1 MTSKLIRV
9 GIIGFLVIILA
20 MIGYVVYTQI
30 QNSGKQRVTVAVA
43 PASSQVEVDGKITK
57 DKELLLAPGKHSYKV
72 SYNGFRTITGELD
85 VRTDGTQTALVAGL
99 TPETAEATELYNKIT
114 GEYSAIEVVA
124 GINAEENGAAFIEK
138 NPITKQL
145 PYTNMLFTIGYRAD
159 PADPTGDSIIVTID
173 APAVYRTEAVT
184 QITNWGYNPV
194 DYKINFINESNP
206 FV

>member
-1 MTSKLIRV
+1 MINKFIRIA
-9 GIIGFLVIILA
+9 IISFIVVILA
-20 MIGYVVYTQI
+20 MIGYVVYMQI
-30 QNSGKQRVTVAVA
+30 QNNGKQRVTVAVA
-43 PASSQVEVDGKITK
+43 PANSRVEIDGNTTK
-57 DKELLLAPGKHSYKV
+57 NKEVLLTPGKHTYKV

-99 TPETAEATELYNKIT
+99 MPETAEATSLYNKIT
-114 GEYSAIEVVA
+114 DEYTAIEIIA
-124 GINAEENGAAFIEK
+124 GQNAEENGVAFIDK
-138 NPITKQL
+138 NPITRQL
-145 PYTNMLFTIGYRAD
+145 PYKNMLFTIGYRTD
-159 PADPTGDSIIVTID
+159 PADPSGDSIIITID

>member
-1 MTSKLIRV
+1 MINKLVRI
-9 GIIGFLVIILA
+9 GIIGFIVIILA

-99 TPETAEATELYNKIT
+99 TPETAEATTLYNKIT
-114 GEYSAIEVVA
+114 EEYTAIEIVA
-124 GINAEENGAAFIEK
+124 GLNAEENGTLFIEK
-138 NPITKQL
+138 NPITRQL

>member
-1 MTSKLIRV
+1 MINKLIRIA
-9 GIIGFLVIILA
+9 IISFIVVILA
-20 MIGYVVYTQI
+20 MIGYVVYMQI
-30 QNSGKQRVTVAVA
+30 QNNGKQRVTVAVA
-43 PASSQVEVDGKITK
+43 PANSRVEIDGNTTK
-57 DKELLLAPGKHSYKV
+57 NKEVLLTPGKHTYKV

-99 TPETAEATELYNKIT
+99 MPETAEATSLYNKIT
-114 GEYSAIEVVA
+114 DEYTAIEIIA
-124 GINAEENGAAFIEK
+124 GQNAEENGVAFIDK
-138 NPITKQL
+138 NPITRQL
-145 PYTNMLFTIGYRAD
+145 PYKNMLFTIGYRTD

-173 APAVYRTEAVT
+173 APAIYRTEAVT

>member
-1 MTSKLIRV
+1 MINKLIRIA
-9 GIIGFLVIILA
+9 IISFIVVILA
-20 MIGYVVYTQI
+20 MIGYVVYMQI
-30 QNSGKQRVTVAVA
+30 QNNGKQRVTVAVA
-43 PASSQVEVDGKITK
+43 PANSRVEIDGNTTK
-57 DKELLLAPGKHSYKV
+57 NKEVLLTPGKHTYKV

-99 TPETAEATELYNKIT
+99 MPETAEATSLYNKIT
-114 GEYSAIEVVA
+114 DEYTAIEIIA
-124 GINAEENGAAFIEK
+124 GQNAEENGVAFIDK
-138 NPITKQL
+138 NPITRQL
-145 PYTNMLFTIGYRAD
+145 PYKNMLFTIGYRTD
-159 PADPTGDSIIVTID
+159 PADPSGDSIIITID

>member
-1 MTSKLIRV
+1 MTSKLIRI
-9 GIIGFLVIILA
+9 GIIGFLVIVLA
-20 MIGYVVYTQI
+20 MIGYVVYTQV
-30 QNSGKQRVTVAVA
+30 QNSGKQRITVAVA
-43 PASSQVEVDGKITK
+43 PASSRVEINGKVTK
-57 DKELLLAPGKHSYKV
+57 EKEVLLAPGKHTYRV
-72 SYNGFRTITGELD
+72 SYTGFRTITGELD

>member
-1 MTSKLIRV
+1 MTSKLIRI
-9 GIIGFLVIILA
+9 GIIGFLVIVLA

-72 SYNGFRTITGELD
+72 SYSGFRTITGELD

-184 QITNWGYNPV
+184 QTTNWGYNPV

>member
-1 MTSKLIRV
+1 MTSKLIRI

>member
-1 MTSKLIRV
+1 MTSKLIRI
-9 GIIGFLVIILA
+9 GIIGFLVIVLA
-20 MIGYVVYTQI
+20 MIGYVVYTQM
-30 QNSGKQRVTVAVA
+30 QNSGKQRITVAVA

>member
-1 MTSKLIRV
+1 MINKLVRI
-9 GIIGFLVIILA
+9 GIIGFIVIILA

-99 TPETAEATELYNKIT
+99 TPETAEATTLYNEIT
-114 GEYSAIEVVA
+114 EEYTAIEIVA
-124 GINAEENGAAFIEK
+124 GLNAEENGTLFIEK
-138 NPITKQL
+138 NPITRQL

>member
-1 MTSKLIRV
+1 MTSKLIRI
-9 GIIGFLVIILA
+9 GIIGFLVIVLA
-20 MIGYVVYTQI
+20 MIGYVVYTQV
-30 QNSGKQRVTVAVA
+30 QNSGKQRITVAVA
-43 PASSQVEVDGKITK
+43 PASSRVEINGKVTK
-57 DKELLLAPGKHSYKV
+57 EKEVLLTPGKHTYRV
-72 SYNGFRTITGELD
+72 SYTGFRTITGELD

>member
-1 MTSKLIRV
+1 MINKLIRIA
-9 GIIGFLVIILA
+9 IISFIVVVLA
-20 MIGYVVYTQI
+20 MIGYVVYMQI
-30 QNSGKQRVTVAVA
+30 QNNGKQRVTVAVA
-43 PASSQVEVDGKITK
+43 PANSRVEIDGNTTK
-57 DKELLLAPGKHSYKV
+57 NKEVLLTPGKHTYKV

-99 TPETAEATELYNKIT
+99 MPETAEATSLYNKIT
-114 GEYSAIEVVA
+114 DEYTAIEIIA
-124 GINAEENGAAFIEK
+124 GQNAEENGVAFIDK
-138 NPITKQL
+138 NPITRQL
-145 PYTNMLFTIGYRAD
+145 PYKNMLFTIGYRTD
-159 PADPTGDSIIVTID
+159 PADPSGDSIIITID

>member
-1 MTSKLIRV
+1 MTSKLIRI
-9 GIIGFLVIILA
+9 GIIGFLVIVLA
-20 MIGYVVYTQI
+20 MIGYVVYTQV
-30 QNSGKQRVTVAVA
+30 QNSGKQRITVAVA
-43 PASSQVEVDGKITK
+43 PASSRVEINGKVTK
-57 DKELLLAPGKHSYKV
+57 EKEVLLAPGKHTYRV
-72 SYNGFRTITGELD
+72 SYTGFRTITGELD

-194 DYKINFINESNP
+194 DYKINFIDESNP